1 MKTTF
6 KKLVLAFLCT
16 ISITAFAQKA
26 EPVYSFVRVIHDFE
40 WYQQQAKVW
49 KNEIDNGTKNKM
61 AWVYYFTAN
70 RMANACDSKKWE
82 SLKKDYFLPKEDII
96 KLAEIAIPN
105 SFELFYMKIYDNSA
119 GSEYGS
125 GYILK
130 AQKIKPYDTL
140 LLPWLMNYYQFKNDK
155 ENIGIVSKKWF
166 ESNEMPIELLA
177 TAYDKLMSV
186 DENGILLVNGD
197 NDTYPFWILQ
207 NVQKIRTDVFVI
219 NVSLSLNDSYRE
231 AIFKENSIPPLTF
244 KDNSERNMSG
254 IVKHIIENIKTRPI
268 YVSINMDPD
277 IYKDYSDKMY
287 MVGLAFRYSDKS
299 FNNMAVLQN
308 NVENKFLLDF
318 LKTNF
323 SNNYAQSVV
332 DQSNL
337 SYLAVFLKL
346 YEQYNLNGETLK
358 AQKIKE
364 LAKIVSSRSEY
375 GTKWMQYFEK

>member
-1 MKTTF
+1 MKTAF
-6 KKLVLAFLCT
+6 KKLVLVILCT
-16 ISITAFAQKA
+16 FSISAFAQKA

-40 WYQQQAKVW
+40 WYQQQAKAW
-49 KNEIDNGTKNKM
+49 RNEIDNGTKNKM
-61 AWVYYFTAN
+61 AWVYFFTAN

-82 SLKKDYFLPKEDII
+82 SLKKDYFLPQEDIV
-96 KLAEIAIPN
+96 KLAEKAIPN
-105 SFELFYMKIYDNSA
+105 SFELFYMKIYDNKA
-119 GSEYGS
+119 GTDS
-125 GYILK
+125 GTEYILK
-130 AQKIKPYDTL
+130 AQKLKPYDTL
-140 LLPWLMNYYQFKNDK
+140 LLPCLMNYYQLKNNK
-155 ENIGIVSKKWF
+155 ENIGLVSKKWF
-166 ESNEMPIELLA
+166 ESNEMPVELLA

-231 AIFKENSIPPLTF
+231 IIFKENSIPALTF
-244 KDNSERNMSG
+244 KDNSERHMSG
-254 IVKHIIENIKTRPI
+254 IVKHIIENIKDRPI

-277 IYKDYSDKMY
+277 IYKDYNDKMY

-332 DQSNL
+332 DQSNF

-346 YEQYNLNGETLK
+346 YEQYNLSGETLK

-364 LAKIVSSRSEY
+364 LAKIVSSRSQY

>member
-6 KKLVLAFLCT
+6 KKLVLVILCT
-16 ISITAFAQKA
+16 FSISAFAQKA
-26 EPVYSFVRVIHDFE
+26 EPVYSFVRVIHDFD
-40 WYQQQAKVW
+40 WYQQQAKAW
-49 KNEIDNGTKNKM
+49 RNEIDNGTKNKM
-61 AWVYYFTAN
+61 AWVYFFTAN

-82 SLKKDYFLPKEDII
+82 SLKKDYFLPQEEIF
-96 KLAEIAIPN
+96 KLAEKAIPN
-105 SFELFYMKIYDNSA
+105 SFELFYMKIYDNKA
-119 GSEYGS
+119 GTDS
-125 GYILK
+125 GTEYILK
-130 AQKIKPYDTL
+130 AQKLKPYDTL
-140 LLPWLMNYYQFKNDK
+140 LLPCLMNYYQLKNNK
-155 ENIGIVSKKWF
+155 ENIGLVSKKWF
-166 ESNEMPIELLA
+166 ESNEMPVELLA

-231 AIFKENSIPPLTF
+231 IIFKENSIPALTF
-244 KDNSERNMSG
+244 KDNSERHMSG
-254 IVKHIIENIKTRPI
+254 IVKHIIENIKDRPI

-277 IYKDYSDKMY
+277 IYKDYNDKMY

-332 DQSNL
+332 DQSNF

-346 YEQYNLNGETLK
+346 YEQYNLSGETLK

-364 LAKIVSSRSEY
+364 LAKIVSSRSQY

>member
-6 KKLVLAFLCT
+6 KKLVLVILCT
-16 ISITAFAQKA
+16 FSISAFAQKA
-26 EPVYSFVRVIHDFE
+26 EPVYSFVRVIHDFD
-40 WYQQQAKVW
+40 WYQQQAKAW
-49 KNEIDNGTKNKM
+49 RNEIDNGTKNKM
-61 AWVYYFTAN
+61 AWVYFFTAN

-82 SLKKDYFLPKEDII
+82 SLKKDYFLPQEDIV
-96 KLAEIAIPN
+96 KLAEKAIPN
-105 SFELFYMKIYDNSA
+105 SFELFYMKIYDNKA
-119 GSEYGS
+119 GTDS
-125 GYILK
+125 GTEYILK
-130 AQKIKPYDTL
+130 AQKLKPYDTL
-140 LLPWLMNYYQFKNDK
+140 LLPCLMNYYQLKNNK
-155 ENIGIVSKKWF
+155 ENIGLVSKKWF
-166 ESNEMPIELLA
+166 ESNEMPVELLA

-231 AIFKENSIPPLTF
+231 IIFKENSIPALTF
-244 KDNSERNMSG
+244 KDNSERHMSG
-254 IVKHIIENIKTRPI
+254 IVKHIIENIKDRPI

-277 IYKDYSDKMY
+277 IYKDYNDKMY

-332 DQSNL
+332 DQSNF

-346 YEQYNLNGETLK
+346 YEQYNLSGETLK

-364 LAKIVSSRSEY
+364 LAKIVSSRSQY

>member
-6 KKLVLAFLCT
+6 KKLVLVILCT
-16 ISITAFAQKA
+16 FSISAFAQKA

-40 WYQQQAKVW
+40 WYQQQAKAW
-49 KNEIDNGTKNKM
+49 RNEIDNGTKNKM
-61 AWVYYFTAN
+61 AWVYFFTAN

-82 SLKKDYFLPKEDII
+82 SLKKDYFLPQEDIV
-96 KLAEIAIPN
+96 KLAEKAIPN
-105 SFELFYMKIYDNSA
+105 SFELFYMKIYDNKA
-119 GSEYGS
+119 GTDS
-125 GYILK
+125 GTEYILK
-130 AQKIKPYDTL
+130 AQKLKPYDTL
-140 LLPWLMNYYQFKNDK
+140 LLPYLMNYYQLKNDK
-155 ENIGIVSKKWF
+155 ENIGLVSKKWF
-166 ESNEMPIELLA
+166 ESNEMPVELLA

-231 AIFKENSIPPLTF
+231 IIFKENSIPALTF
-244 KDNSERNMSG
+244 KDNSERHMSG
-254 IVKHIIENIKTRPI
+254 IVKHIIENIKDRPI

-277 IYKDYSDKMY
+277 IYKDYNDKMY

-332 DQSNL
+332 DQSNF

-346 YEQYNLNGETLK
+346 YEQYNLSGETLK

-364 LAKIVSSRSEY
+364 LAKIVSSRSQY

>member
-6 KKLVLAFLCT
+6 KKLVLVILCT
-16 ISITAFAQKA
+16 FSISAFAQKA
-26 EPVYSFVRVIHDFE
+26 EPVYSFVRVIHDFD
-40 WYQQQAKVW
+40 WYQQQAKAW
-49 KNEIDNGTKNKM
+49 RNEIDNGTKNKM
-61 AWVYYFTAN
+61 AWVYFFTAN

-82 SLKKDYFLPKEDII
+82 SLKKDYFLPQEEIF
-96 KLAEIAIPN
+96 KLAEKAIPN
-105 SFELFYMKIYDNSA
+105 SFELFYMKIYDNKA
-119 GSEYGS
+119 GTDS
-125 GYILK
+125 GTEYILK
-130 AQKIKPYDTL
+130 AQKLKPYDTL
-140 LLPWLMNYYQFKNDK
+140 LLPCLMNYYQLKNNK
-155 ENIGIVSKKWF
+155 ENIGLVSKKWF
-166 ESNEMPIELLA
+166 ESNEMPVELLA

-231 AIFKENSIPPLTF
+231 IIFKENSIPALTF
-244 KDNSERNMSG
+244 KDNSERHMSG
-254 IVKHIIENIKTRPI
+254 IVKHIIENIKDRPI

-277 IYKDYSDKMY
+277 IYKDYNDKMY

-332 DQSNL
+332 DQSNF

-346 YEQYNLNGETLK
+346 YEQYNLSGETLK

-364 LAKIVSSRSEY
+364 LAKTVSSRTEY

>member
-1 MKTTF
+1 MKTAF
-6 KKLVLAFLCT
+6 KKLLLVFLCT
-16 ISITAFAQKA
+16 ISLTTFAQKA

-40 WYQQQAKVW
+40 WYQQQAKAW
-49 KNEIDNGTKNKM
+49 KNEIDKGTKDKM

-82 SLKKDYFLPKEDII
+82 SLKKDYFLPQEDIV
-96 KLAEIAIPN
+96 KLAEKAIPN
-105 SFELFYMKIYDNSA
+105 SFELFYMRIYNNSA
-119 GSEYGS
+119 GNESSSEN
-125 GYILK
+125 ILK
-130 AQKIKPYDTL
+130 AQKIKPYNIL
-140 LLPWLMNYYQFKNDK
+140 LLPCLMNYYQFKNDK
-155 ENIGIVSKKWF
+155 ENIGIVSKKWY
-166 ESNEMPIELLA
+166 ESNEMPTELLA

-231 AIFKENSIPPLTF
+231 KIFKENSIPALTF
-244 KDNSERNMSG
+244 KDNSERLMSG
-254 IVKHIIENIKTRPI
+254 IVKHIIENIKDRPI

-277 IYKDYSDKMY
+277 IYKDYGDKMY

-318 LKTNF
+318 LRINF

-346 YEQYNLNGETLK
+346 YEQYNLSGETLK

-364 LAKIVSSRSEY
+364 LAKTISSRSEY

>member
-277 IYKDYSDKMY
+277 IYKEYSDKMY

-346 YEQYNLNGETLK
+346 YEQYNLSGETLK

>member
-6 KKLVLAFLCT
+6 KKLVLVILCT
-16 ISITAFAQKA
+16 FSISAFAQKA
-26 EPVYSFVRVIHDFE
+26 EPVYSFVRVIHDFD
-40 WYQQQAKVW
+40 WYQQQAKAW
-49 KNEIDNGTKNKM
+49 RNEIDNGTKNKM
-61 AWVYYFTAN
+61 AWVYFFTAN

-82 SLKKDYFLPKEDII
+82 SLKKDYFLPQEDIV
-96 KLAEIAIPN
+96 KLAEKAIPN
-105 SFELFYMKIYDNSA
+105 SFELFYMKIYDNKA
-119 GSEYGS
+119 GTDS
-125 GYILK
+125 GTEYILK
-130 AQKIKPYDTL
+130 AQKLKPYDTL
-140 LLPWLMNYYQFKNDK
+140 LLPCLMNYYQLKNNK
-155 ENIGIVSKKWF
+155 ENIGLVSKKWF
-166 ESNEMPIELLA
+166 ESNEMPVELLA

-231 AIFKENSIPPLTF
+231 IIFKENSIPALTF
-244 KDNSERNMSG
+244 KDNSERHMSG
-254 IVKHIIENIKTRPI
+254 IVKHIIENIKDRPI

-277 IYKDYSDKMY
+277 IYKDYNDKMY

-332 DQSNL
+332 DQSNF

-346 YEQYNLNGETLK
+346 YEQYNLSGETLK

-364 LAKIVSSRSEY
+364 LAKTVSSRTEY

>member
-346 YEQYNLNGETLK
+346 YEQYNLSGETLK

>member
-6 KKLVLAFLCT
+6 KKLVLVILCT
-16 ISITAFAQKA
+16 FSISAFAQKA

-40 WYQQQAKVW
+40 WYQQQAKAW
-49 KNEIDNGTKNKM
+49 RNEIDNGTKNKM
-61 AWVYYFTAN
+61 AWVYFFTAN

-82 SLKKDYFLPKEDII
+82 SLKKDYFLPQEDIV
-96 KLAEIAIPN
+96 KLAEKAIPN
-105 SFELFYMKIYDNSA
+105 SFELFYMKIYDNKA
-119 GSEYGS
+119 GTDS
-125 GYILK
+125 GTEYILK
-130 AQKIKPYDTL
+130 AQKLKPYDTL
-140 LLPWLMNYYQFKNDK
+140 LLPCLMNYYQLKNNK
-155 ENIGIVSKKWF
+155 ENIGLVSKKWF
-166 ESNEMPIELLA
+166 ESNEMPVELLA

-231 AIFKENSIPPLTF
+231 IIFKENSIPALTF
-244 KDNSERNMSG
+244 KDNSERHMSG
-254 IVKHIIENIKTRPI
+254 IVKHIIENIKDRPI

-277 IYKDYSDKMY
+277 IYKDYNDKMY

-332 DQSNL
+332 DQSNF

-346 YEQYNLNGETLK
+346 YEQYNLSGETLK

-364 LAKIVSSRSEY
+364 LAKIVSSRSQY

>member
-6 KKLVLAFLCT
+6 KKLVFAFLCT
-16 ISITAFAQKA
+16 ISITTFAQKA

-40 WYQQQAKVW
+40 WYQQQAKAW
-49 KNEIDNGTKNKM
+49 RNEIDKGTKNKM
-61 AWVYYFTAN
+61 AWVYFFTAN

-82 SLKKDYFLPKEDII
+82 SLRKDYFLPQEDIV
-96 KLAEIAIPN
+96 KLAEKAIPN
-105 SFELFYMKIYDNSA
+105 TFELFYMKIYDKSEERDY
-119 GSEYGS
+119 GSEN
-125 GYILK
+125 IFK

-140 LLPWLMNYYQFKNDK
+140 LLPCLMNYYQFKNDK
-155 ENIGIVSKKWF
+155 VNIGIVSKKWF
-166 ESNEMPIELLA
+166 ESNEMPPELLA

-207 NVQKIRTDVFVI
+207 NVKKIRTDVFVI

-231 AIFKENSIPPLTF
+231 KIFKENSIPALTF
-244 KDNSERNMSG
+244 KDNSERLMSG
-254 IVKHIIENIKTRPI
+254 IVKHIIENIKDRPV

-318 LKTNF
+318 LKINF

-332 DQSNL
+332 DQSNF

-346 YEQYNLNGETLK
+346 YEQYTLSGETLK
-358 AQKIKE
+358 AQRIKE
-364 LAKIVSSRSEY
+364 LAKTVSSRSEF

>member
-1 MKTTF
+1 MKTAF
-6 KKLVLAFLCT
+6 KKLLLIFLCT
-16 ISITAFAQKA
+16 ISLTTFAQKA

-40 WYQQQAKVW
+40 WYQQQAKAW
-49 KNEIDNGTKNKM
+49 RNEIDNGTKDKM

-70 RMANACDSKKWE
+70 RMANWCDSKKWE
-82 SLKKDYFLPKEDII
+82 SLKKDYFLPQEDIV
-96 KLAEIAIPN
+96 KLAEKAIPN

-119 GSEYGS
+119 GSDYGN
-125 GYILK
+125 GYIMK
-130 AQKIKPYDTL
+130 AQKIKPYNTL

-166 ESNEMPIELLA
+166 ESNEMPEALLA

-231 AIFKENSIPPLTF
+231 SIFKENSIPPLTF
-244 KDNSERNMSG
+244 KDNSERRMSS
-254 IVKHIIENIKTRPI
+254 IVKHIIENVKNRPI
-268 YVSINMDPD
+268 YVSINMDQD

-287 MVGLAFRYSDKS
+287 MVGLAFKYSDKP

-308 NVENKFLLDF
+308 NVENKFQLDF
-318 LKTNF
+318 LKMNF
-323 SNNYAQSVV
+323 TNNYAQSVV

-337 SYLAVFLKL
+337 SYLAMFLKL
-346 YEQYNLNGETLK
+346 YEQYNLSGETLK

-364 LAKIVSSRSEY
+364 LAKTVSLRSEY

>member
-6 KKLVLAFLCT
+6 KKLVLAFLCS
-16 ISITAFAQKA
+16 ISITTFAQKA

-40 WYQQQAKVW
+40 WYQQQAKAW
-49 KNEIDNGTKNKM
+49 RNEIDKGTKDKM

-82 SLKKDYFLPKEDII
+82 SLKKDYFLPQEDIV
-96 KLAEIAIPN
+96 KLAEKAIPN
-105 SFELFYMKIYDNSA
+105 SFELFYMKIYDNNA
-119 GSEYGS
+119 GTDS
-125 GYILK
+125 GTEYILK
-130 AQKIKPYDTL
+130 AQKLKPYDTL

-155 ENIGIVSKKWF
+155 VNIGIVSKKWF
-166 ESNEMPIELLA
+166 ESNEMSPELLT
-177 TAYDKLMSV
+177 TAYNKLMSV

-207 NVQKIRTDVFVI
+207 NVQKIRTDLFVI

-231 AIFKENSIPPLTF
+231 IIFKENLIPALTF
-244 KDNSERNMSG
+244 KDNSERRMSG
-254 IVKHIIENIKTRPI
+254 IVKHIIENIKDRPI

-277 IYKDYSDKMY
+277 IYKDYNDKMY
-287 MVGLAFRYSDKS
+287 MVGLAFKYSDKS

-318 LKTNF
+318 LKINF

-332 DQSNL
+332 DQSNF

-346 YEQYNLNGETLK
+346 YEQYTLSGETLK
-358 AQKIKE
+358 AQRIKE
-364 LAKIVSSRSEY
+364 LAKTVSSRSEF